1 MIQLARFRPKIVD
14 AIKGYNSQTFV
25 SDLSSGITVG
35 VIALP
40 LAIAFAIASGLKP
53 EAGLIA
59 AVIGGFLTSVFGGS
73 KVQIGGPAGAFVV
86 IVYAIVERYGVA
98 NLILSTFLA
107 GILLVA
113 MGLFRVGNLIRF
125 IPVAIIIGFTSGIAV
140 LIGLSQI
147 RDAFGLQITKVPADF
162 FSQVNAF
169 YQYADT
175 ANLMAT
181 LTSLGTLIL
190 IIVWPKITAPLARL
204 WKPIALVPGIIISLV
219 TITIITYLLELP
231 IETIGSRFG
240 EIPHHIPAPQIPAL
254 DWETAKQ
261 LFAPTLTIALLGAIE
276 SLLCARVADNA
287 SNDKHNPNQELMGQ
301 GIANIVVPFF
311 GGLPVTGTIARTVT
325 NAKAGAKTP
334 ISGVIHA
341 MVILCIMLIAAP
353 LASHIPMACLAGIL
367 IYIAWNMFDVSEF
380 KRLKQFHITYRLI
393 LLGTFFLT
401 IVFDLTVAVQVGLV
415 LACIF
420 FIYRISS
427 LTRIERIDLP
437 EDFVSQ
443 DDLPLNDHFSLNHRV
458 EAYGIYGSLFFGAID
473 KVEDLFDPY
482 DQTRPKPQVLIL
494 EMHQLINID
503 TSGIDALKALNKT
516 LNNYGGTLL
525 VCSANEQPRSLMM
538 RSGFIDEIG
547 QENALE
553 SLAEAFARAKKIA
566 KDTCK
571 VNVGSQVS

>member
-1 MIQLARFRPKIVD
+1 MMNLMRFRPKLVD
-14 AIKGYNSQTFV
+14 AIKGYDSHTFIK
-25 SDLSSGITVG
+25 DLSSGITVG

-53 EAGLIA
+53 EAGLIS
-59 AVIGGFLTSVFGGS
+59 AVIGGFLISAFGGS

-107 GILLVA
+107 GMLLVT
-113 MGLFRVGNLIRF
+113 MGLFKVGNLIRF

-147 RDAFGLQITKVPADF
+147 RDAFGLQIDKLPSDF
-162 FSQVNAF
+162 FSQINAF
-169 YQYADT
+169 VRYADT
-175 ANLMAT
+175 ASLAAS
-181 LTSLGTLIL
+181 LTCLGTLAL
-190 IIVWPKITAPLARL
+190 IILWPKITSLLGHL
-204 WKPIALVPGIIISLV
+204 WKPITLVPGIIIALIV
-219 TITIITYLLELP
+219 ITIIADFLDLP

-240 EIPHHIPAPQIPAL
+240 EIPNSIPTPKVPAL

-276 SLLCARVADNA
+276 SLLCARVADNL
-287 SNDKHNPNQELMGQ
+287 SDDKHNPNQELIGQ

-311 GGLPVTGTIARTVT
+311 GGLPVTGTIARTAT

-334 ISGVIHA
+334 VSGLIHA
-341 MVILCIMLIAAP
+341 IVILLIMLMAAP

-367 IYIAWNMFDVSEF
+367 IYISWNMFDGAEF
-380 KRLKQFHITYRLI
+380 KRWKQWNITYQFI

-401 IVFDLTVAVQVGLV
+401 IIFDLTVAVQVGLV

-427 LTRIERIDLP
+427 LTQIEELELP
-437 EDFVSQ
+437 EDFHSD
-443 DDLPLNDHFSLNHRV
+443 DDLGLPDEFDLRDSV
-458 EAYGIYGSLFFGAID
+458 KAYGIYGSLFFGAID
-473 KVEDLFDPY
+473 KVEDLIDTSNPNHKV
-482 DQTRPKPQVLIL
+482 PKVMIL

-503 TSGIDALKALNKT
+503 TSGIDALKALNKSLTRLNRT
-516 LNNYGGTLL
+516 LI
-525 VCSANEQPRSLMM
+525 VCAANAQPASLMA
-538 RSGFIDEIG
+538 RRGLNDNTG
-547 QENALE
+547 AENCLNDLP
-553 SLAEAFARAKKIA
+553 SAFLQAKKVA
-566 KDTCK
+566 ADACK
-571 VNVGSQVS
+571 LNVGS

>member
-1 MIQLARFRPKIVD
+1 MMNLMRFRPKIVD
-14 AIKGYNSQTFV
+14 AIKGYDSHTFIK
-25 SDLSSGITVG
+25 DLSSGITVG

-53 EAGLIA
+53 EAGLIS
-59 AVIGGFLTSVFGGS
+59 AVIGGFLISAFGGS

-107 GILLVA
+107 GMLLVT
-113 MGLFRVGNLIRF
+113 MGLFKVGNLIRF

-147 RDAFGLQITKVPADF
+147 RDAFGLQIDKLPSDF
-162 FSQVNAF
+162 FSQINAF
-169 YQYADT
+169 VKYADT
-175 ANLMAT
+175 ASLAASIT
-181 LTSLGTLIL
+181 CLGTLAL
-190 IIVWPKITAPLARL
+190 IILWPKITSLLGRL
-204 WKPIALVPGIIISLV
+204 WKPITLVPGIIIALIAV
-219 TITIITYLLELP
+219 TIITDFLDLP
-231 IETIGSRFG
+231 VETIGSRFG
-240 EIPHHIPAPQIPAL
+240 EIPNSIPTPKVPAL

-276 SLLCARVADNA
+276 SLLCARVADNL
-287 SNDKHNPNQELMGQ
+287 SDDKHNPNQELIGQ

-311 GGLPVTGTIARTVT
+311 GGLPVTGTIARTAT

-334 ISGVIHA
+334 VSGLIHA
-341 MVILCIMLIAAP
+341 AVILLIMLMAAP

-367 IYIAWNMFDVSEF
+367 LYISWNMFDVAEF
-380 KRLKQFHITYRLI
+380 KRLKQFNITYKFI

-401 IVFDLTVAVQVGLV
+401 IIFDLTVAVQVGLV

-427 LTRIERIDLP
+427 LTQIEELELP
-437 EDFVSQ
+437 EDFHSD
-443 DDLPLNDHFSLNHRV
+443 DDLALPDEFDLRDSV
-458 EAYGIYGSLFFGAID
+458 KAYGIYGSLFFGAID
-473 KVEDLFDPY
+473 KVEDLIDTSNPNHKV
-482 DQTRPKPQVLIL
+482 PKVMIL

-503 TSGIDALKALNKT
+503 TSGIDALKALNKSLKKLGST
-516 LNNYGGTLL
+516 LI
-525 VCSANEQPRSLMM
+525 VCAANAQPASLMA

-547 QENALE
+547 DENCLNDLP
-553 SLAEAFARAKKIA
+553 SAFLQAKKVA
-566 KDTCK
+566 ADACK
-571 VNVGSQVS
+571 LNVGS

>member
-1 MIQLARFRPKIVD
+1 MMNLMRFRPKIVD
-14 AIKGYNSQTFV
+14 AIKGYDSHTFIK
-25 SDLSSGITVG
+25 DLSSGITVG

-53 EAGLIA
+53 EAGLIS
-59 AVIGGFLTSVFGGS
+59 AVIGGFLISAFGGS

-107 GILLVA
+107 GMLLVT
-113 MGLFRVGNLIRF
+113 MGLFKVGNLIRF

-147 RDAFGLQITKVPADF
+147 RDAFGLQIDKLPSDF
-162 FSQVNAF
+162 FSQINAF
-169 YQYADT
+169 IRYADT
-175 ANLMAT
+175 ASLAAS
-181 LTSLGTLIL
+181 LTCLGTLAL
-190 IIVWPKITAPLARL
+190 IILWPKITSLLGRL
-204 WKPIALVPGIIISLV
+204 WKPITLVPGIIIALIV
-219 TITIITYLLELP
+219 ITIIADFLDLP

-240 EIPHHIPAPQIPAL
+240 EIPNSIPSPKVPAL

-276 SLLCARVADNA
+276 SLLCARVADNL
-287 SNDKHNPNQELMGQ
+287 SDDKHNPNQELIGQ

-311 GGLPVTGTIARTVT
+311 GGLPVTGTIARTAT

-334 ISGVIHA
+334 VSGLIHA
-341 MVILCIMLIAAP
+341 IVILLIMLMAAP

-367 IYIAWNMFDVSEF
+367 IYISWNMFDVAEF
-380 KRLKQFHITYRLI
+380 KRLKQFNITYKFI

-401 IVFDLTVAVQVGLV
+401 IIFDLTVAVQVGLV

-427 LTRIERIDLP
+427 LTQIEELELP
-437 EDFVSQ
+437 EDFHSD
-443 DDLPLNDHFSLNHRV
+443 DDLELPDEFDLRDSV
-458 EAYGIYGSLFFGAID
+458 KAYGIYGSLFFGAID
-473 KVEDLFDPY
+473 KVEDLIDTSNPN
-482 DQTRPKPQVLIL
+482 QKVPKVMIL

-503 TSGIDALKALNKT
+503 TSGIDALKALNKSLKRLNST
-516 LNNYGGTLL
+516 LI
-525 VCSANEQPRSLMM
+525 VCAANAQPASLMA

-547 QENALE
+547 EENCLND
-553 SLAEAFARAKKIA
+553 LPGAFLQAKKVA
-566 KDTCK
+566 ADACK
-571 VNVGSQVS
+571 LNVGS

>member
-1 MIQLARFRPKIVD
+1 MMNLMRFRPKIVD
-14 AIKGYNSQTFV
+14 AIKGYDSHTFIK
-25 SDLSSGITVG
+25 DLSSGITVG

-53 EAGLIA
+53 EAGLIS
-59 AVIGGFLTSVFGGS
+59 AVIGGFLISAFGGS

-107 GILLVA
+107 GMLLVT
-113 MGLFRVGNLIRF
+113 MGLFKVGNLIRF

-147 RDAFGLQITKVPADF
+147 RDAFGLQIDKLPSDF
-162 FSQVNAF
+162 FSQINAF
-169 YQYADT
+169 VRYSDT
-175 ANLMAT
+175 ASLAAS
-181 LTSLGTLIL
+181 LTCLGTLAL
-190 IIVWPKITAPLARL
+190 IILWPKITSLLGRV
-204 WKPIALVPGIIISLV
+204 WKPITLLPGIIIALIAV
-219 TITIITYLLELP
+219 TIIADFLDLP

-240 EIPHHIPAPQIPAL
+240 EIPNSIPTPKVPAL

-276 SLLCARVADNA
+276 SLLCARVADNL
-287 SNDKHNPNQELMGQ
+287 SDDKHNPNQELIGQ

-311 GGLPVTGTIARTVT
+311 GGLPVTGTIARTAT

-334 ISGVIHA
+334 VSGLIHA
-341 MVILCIMLIAAP
+341 VVILLIMLMAAP

-367 IYIAWNMFDVSEF
+367 LYISWNMFDVAEF
-380 KRLKQFHITYRLI
+380 KRLKQFNITYKFI

-401 IVFDLTVAVQVGLV
+401 IIFDLTVAVQVGLV

-427 LTRIERIDLP
+427 LTQIEELELP
-437 EDFVSQ
+437 EDFHSD
-443 DDLPLNDHFSLNHRV
+443 DDLALPDEFDLRDSV
-458 EAYGIYGSLFFGAID
+458 KAYGIYGSLFFGAID
-473 KVEDLFDPY
+473 KVEDLIDVSNPNHKA
-482 DQTRPKPQVLIL
+482 PKVMIL

-503 TSGIDALKALNKT
+503 TSGIDALKALNKSLKKLGST
-516 LNNYGGTLL
+516 LI
-525 VCSANEQPRSLMM
+525 VCAANAQPASLMA

-547 QENALE
+547 EENCLNDLP
-553 SLAEAFARAKKIA
+553 SAFLQAKKVA
-566 KDTCK
+566 ADACK
-571 VNVGSQVS
+571 LNVGS

>member
-1 MIQLARFRPKIVD
+1 MMNLMRFRPKIVD
-14 AIKGYNSQTFV
+14 AIKGYDSHTFIK
-25 SDLSSGITVG
+25 DLSSGITVG

-53 EAGLIA
+53 EAGLIS
-59 AVIGGFLTSVFGGS
+59 AVIGGFLISAFGGS

-107 GILLVA
+107 GMLLVT
-113 MGLFRVGNLIRF
+113 MGLFKVGNLIRF

-147 RDAFGLQITKVPADF
+147 RDAFGLQIDKLPSDF
-162 FSQVNAF
+162 FSQINAF
-169 YQYADT
+169 VRYADT
-175 ANLMAT
+175 ASLAAS
-181 LTSLGTLIL
+181 LTCLGTLAL
-190 IIVWPKITAPLARL
+190 IILWPKITSLLGRL
-204 WKPIALVPGIIISLV
+204 WKPITLVPGIIIALIAV
-219 TITIITYLLELP
+219 TIIADFLDLP
-231 IETIGSRFG
+231 VETIGSRFG
-240 EIPHHIPAPQIPAL
+240 EIPNSIPTPKVPAL

-276 SLLCARVADNA
+276 SLLCARVADNL
-287 SNDKHNPNQELMGQ
+287 SDDKHNPNQELIGQ

-311 GGLPVTGTIARTVT
+311 GGLPVTGTIARTAT

-334 ISGVIHA
+334 VSGLIHA
-341 MVILCIMLIAAP
+341 IVILLIMLMAAP

-367 IYIAWNMFDVSEF
+367 LYISWNMFDVAEF
-380 KRLKQFHITYRLI
+380 KRLKQFNITYKFI

-401 IVFDLTVAVQVGLV
+401 IIFDLTVAVQVGLV

-427 LTRIERIDLP
+427 LTQIEELELP
-437 EDFVSQ
+437 EDFHSD
-443 DDLPLNDHFSLNHRV
+443 DDLALPDEFDLRDSV
-458 EAYGIYGSLFFGAID
+458 KAYGIYGSLFFGAID
-473 KVEDLFDPY
+473 KVEDLIDTSNPNHKV
-482 DQTRPKPQVLIL
+482 PKVMIL

-503 TSGIDALKALNKT
+503 TSGIDALKALNKSLKKLGST
-516 LNNYGGTLL
+516 LI
-525 VCSANEQPRSLMM
+525 VCAANAQPASLMA

-547 QENALE
+547 DENCLNDLP
-553 SLAEAFARAKKIA
+553 SAFLQAKKVA
-566 KDTCK
+566 ADACK
-571 VNVGSQVS
+571 LNVGS

>member
-1 MIQLARFRPKIVD
+1 MMNLMRFRPKIVD
-14 AIKGYNSQTFV
+14 AIKGYDSHTFIK
-25 SDLSSGITVG
+25 DLSSGITVG

-53 EAGLIA
+53 EAGLIS
-59 AVIGGFLTSVFGGS
+59 AVIGGFLISAFGGS

-107 GILLVA
+107 GMLLVT
-113 MGLFRVGNLIRF
+113 MGLFKVGNLIRF

-147 RDAFGLQITKVPADF
+147 RDAFGLQIDKLPSDF
-162 FSQVNAF
+162 FSQINAF
-169 YQYADT
+169 VRYADT
-175 ANLMAT
+175 ASLAAS
-181 LTSLGTLIL
+181 LTCLGTLAL
-190 IIVWPKITAPLARL
+190 IILWPKITSLLGRL
-204 WKPIALVPGIIISLV
+204 WKPITLVPGIIIALIAV
-219 TITIITYLLELP
+219 TIIADFLDLP

-240 EIPHHIPAPQIPAL
+240 EIPNSIPSPKVPAL

-276 SLLCARVADNA
+276 SLLCARVADNL
-287 SNDKHNPNQELMGQ
+287 SDDKHNPNQELIGQ

-311 GGLPVTGTIARTVT
+311 GGLPVTGTIARTAT

-334 ISGVIHA
+334 VSGLIHA
-341 MVILCIMLIAAP
+341 IVILLIMLMAAP

-367 IYIAWNMFDVSEF
+367 IYISWNMFDVAEF
-380 KRLKQFHITYRLI
+380 KRLKQFNITYKFI

-401 IVFDLTVAVQVGLV
+401 IIFDLTVAVQVGLV

-427 LTRIERIDLP
+427 LTQIEELELP
-437 EDFVSQ
+437 EDFHSD
-443 DDLPLNDHFSLNHRV
+443 DDLGLPDEFDLRDSV
-458 EAYGIYGSLFFGAID
+458 KAYGIYGSLFFGAID
-473 KVEDLFDPY
+473 KVEDLIDTSNPNHKV
-482 DQTRPKPQVLIL
+482 PKVMIL

-503 TSGIDALKALNKT
+503 TSGIDALKALNKSLKRLNST
-516 LNNYGGTLL
+516 LI
-525 VCSANEQPRSLMM
+525 VCAANAQPASLMA

-547 QENALE
+547 EENCLNDLP
-553 SLAEAFARAKKIA
+553 SAFLQAKKVA
-566 KDTCK
+566 ADACK
-571 VNVGSQVS
+571 LNVGS

>member
-1 MIQLARFRPKIVD
+1 MMNLMRFRPKIVD
-14 AIKGYNSQTFV
+14 AIKGYDSHTFIK
-25 SDLSSGITVG
+25 DLSSGITVG

-53 EAGLIA
+53 EAGLIS
-59 AVIGGFLTSVFGGS
+59 AVIGGFLISAFGGS

-107 GILLVA
+107 GMLLVT
-113 MGLFRVGNLIRF
+113 MGLFKVGNLIRF

-147 RDAFGLQITKVPADF
+147 RDAFGLQIDKLPSDF
-162 FSQVNAF
+162 FSQINAF
-169 YQYADT
+169 VRYADT
-175 ANLMAT
+175 ASLAAS
-181 LTSLGTLIL
+181 LTCLGTLAL
-190 IIVWPKITAPLARL
+190 IILWPKITSLLGRV
-204 WKPIALVPGIIISLV
+204 WKPITLVPGIIIALIV
-219 TITIITYLLELP
+219 ITIIADFLDLP

-240 EIPHHIPAPQIPAL
+240 EIPNSIPSPKVPAL

-276 SLLCARVADNA
+276 SLLCARVADNL
-287 SNDKHNPNQELMGQ
+287 SDDKHNPNQELIGQ

-311 GGLPVTGTIARTVT
+311 GGLPVTGTIARTAT

-334 ISGVIHA
+334 VSGLIHA
-341 MVILCIMLIAAP
+341 IVILLIMLMAAP

-367 IYIAWNMFDVSEF
+367 IYISWNMFDVAEF
-380 KRLKQFHITYRLI
+380 KRLKQFNITYKFI

-401 IVFDLTVAVQVGLV
+401 IIFDLTVAVQVGLV

-427 LTRIERIDLP
+427 LTQIEELELP
-437 EDFVSQ
+437 EDFHSD
-443 DDLPLNDHFSLNHRV
+443 DDLGLPDEFDLRDSV
-458 EAYGIYGSLFFGAID
+458 KAYGIYGSLFFGAID
-473 KVEDLFDPY
+473 KVEDLIDTSNPNHKV
-482 DQTRPKPQVLIL
+482 PKVMIL

-503 TSGIDALKALNKT
+503 TSGIDALKALNKSLKRLNST
-516 LNNYGGTLL
+516 LI
-525 VCSANEQPRSLMM
+525 VCAANAQPASLMA

-547 QENALE
+547 EENCLNDLP
-553 SLAEAFARAKKIA
+553 SAFLQAKKVA
-566 KDTCK
+566 ADACK
-571 VNVGSQVS
+571 LNVGS

>member
-1 MIQLARFRPKIVD
+1 MMNLMRFRPKIVD
-14 AIKGYNSQTFV
+14 AIKGYDSHTFIK
-25 SDLSSGITVG
+25 DLSSGITVG

-53 EAGLIA
+53 EAGLIS
-59 AVIGGFLTSVFGGS
+59 AVIGGFLISAFGGS

-107 GILLVA
+107 GMLLVT
-113 MGLFRVGNLIRF
+113 MGLFKVGNLIRF

-147 RDAFGLQITKVPADF
+147 RDAFGLQIDKLPSDF
-162 FSQVNAF
+162 FSQINAF
-169 YQYADT
+169 VRYADT
-175 ANLMAT
+175 ASLAAS
-181 LTSLGTLIL
+181 LTCLGTLAL
-190 IIVWPKITAPLARL
+190 IILWPKITSLLGRL
-204 WKPIALVPGIIISLV
+204 WKPITLVPGIIIALIA
-219 TITIITYLLELP
+219 ITIIADFLDLP

-240 EIPHHIPAPQIPAL
+240 EIPNSIPSPKVPAL

-276 SLLCARVADNA
+276 SLLCARVADNL
-287 SNDKHNPNQELMGQ
+287 SDDKHNPNQELIGQ

-311 GGLPVTGTIARTVT
+311 GGLPVTGTIARTAT

-334 ISGVIHA
+334 VSGLIHA
-341 MVILCIMLIAAP
+341 IVILLIMLMAAP

-367 IYIAWNMFDVSEF
+367 IYISWNMFDVAEF
-380 KRLKQFHITYRLI
+380 KRLKQFNITYKFI

-401 IVFDLTVAVQVGLV
+401 IIFDLTVAVQVGLV

-427 LTRIERIDLP
+427 LTQIEELELP
-437 EDFVSQ
+437 EDFHSD
-443 DDLPLNDHFSLNHRV
+443 DDLGLPDEFDLRDSV
-458 EAYGIYGSLFFGAID
+458 KAYGIYGSLFFGAID
-473 KVEDLFDPY
+473 KVEDLIDTSNPNHKV
-482 DQTRPKPQVLIL
+482 PKVMIL

-503 TSGIDALKALNKT
+503 TSGIDALKALNKSLKRLNST
-516 LNNYGGTLL
+516 LI
-525 VCSANEQPRSLMM
+525 VCAANAQPASLMA

-547 QENALE
+547 EENCLNDLP
-553 SLAEAFARAKKIA
+553 SAFLQAKKVA
-566 KDTCK
+566 ADACK
-571 VNVGSQVS
+571 LNVGS

>member
-1 MIQLARFRPKIVD
+1 MMNLMRFRPKIVD
-14 AIKGYNSQTFV
+14 AIKGYDSHTFIK
-25 SDLSSGITVG
+25 DLSSGITVG

-53 EAGLIA
+53 EAGLIS
-59 AVIGGFLTSVFGGS
+59 AVIGGFLISALGGS
-73 KVQIGGPAGAFVV
+73 KIQIGGPAGAFVV

-107 GILLVA
+107 GMLLVT
-113 MGLFRVGNLIRF
+113 MGLFKVGNLIRF

-147 RDAFGLQITKVPADF
+147 RDAFGLQIDKLPSDF
-162 FSQVNAF
+162 FSQINAF
-169 YQYADT
+169 VRYADT
-175 ANLMAT
+175 ASLAAS
-181 LTSLGTLIL
+181 LTCLGTLAL
-190 IIVWPKITAPLARL
+190 IILWPKITSLLGRV
-204 WKPIALVPGIIISLV
+204 WKPITLVPGIIIALIV
-219 TITIITYLLELP
+219 ITIIADFLDLP

-240 EIPHHIPAPQIPAL
+240 EIPNSIPSPKVPAL

-276 SLLCARVADNA
+276 SLLCARVADNL
-287 SNDKHNPNQELMGQ
+287 SDDKHNPNQELIGQ

-311 GGLPVTGTIARTVT
+311 GGLPVTGTIARTAT

-334 ISGVIHA
+334 VSGLIHA
-341 MVILCIMLIAAP
+341 IVILLIMLMAAP

-367 IYIAWNMFDVSEF
+367 IYISWNMFDVAEF
-380 KRLKQFHITYRLI
+380 KRLKQFNITYKFI

-401 IVFDLTVAVQVGLV
+401 IIFDLTVAVQVGLV

-427 LTRIERIDLP
+427 LTQIEELELP
-437 EDFVSQ
+437 EDFHSD
-443 DDLPLNDHFSLNHRV
+443 DDLGLPDEFDLRDSV
-458 EAYGIYGSLFFGAID
+458 KAYGIYGSLFFGAID
-473 KVEDLFDPY
+473 KVEDLIDTSNPNHKV
-482 DQTRPKPQVLIL
+482 PKVMIL

-503 TSGIDALKALNKT
+503 TSGIDALKALNKSLKRLNST
-516 LNNYGGTLL
+516 LI
-525 VCSANEQPRSLMM
+525 VCAANAQPASLMA

-547 QENALE
+547 EENCLNDLP
-553 SLAEAFARAKKIA
+553 SAFLQAKKVA
-566 KDTCK
+566 ADACK
-571 VNVGSQVS
+571 LNVGS

>member
-1 MIQLARFRPKIVD
+1 MMNLMRFRPKIVD
-14 AIKGYNSQTFV
+14 AIKGYDSHTFIK
-25 SDLSSGITVG
+25 DLSSGITVG

-53 EAGLIA
+53 EAGLIS
-59 AVIGGFLTSVFGGS
+59 AVIGGFLISAFGGS

-107 GILLVA
+107 GMLLVT
-113 MGLFRVGNLIRF
+113 MGLFKVGNLIRF

-147 RDAFGLQITKVPADF
+147 RDAFGLQIDKLPSDF
-162 FSQVNAF
+162 FSQINAF
-169 YQYADT
+169 VRYADT
-175 ANLMAT
+175 ASLAAS
-181 LTSLGTLIL
+181 LTCLGTLAL
-190 IIVWPKITAPLARL
+190 IILWPKITSLLGRL
-204 WKPIALVPGIIISLV
+204 WKPITLVPGIIIALIV
-219 TITIITYLLELP
+219 ITIIADFLDLP

-240 EIPHHIPAPQIPAL
+240 EIPNSIPSPKVPAL

-276 SLLCARVADNA
+276 SLLCARVADNL
-287 SNDKHNPNQELMGQ
+287 SDDKHNPNQELIGQ

-311 GGLPVTGTIARTVT
+311 GGLPVTGTIARTAT

-334 ISGVIHA
+334 VSGLIHA
-341 MVILCIMLIAAP
+341 IVILLIMLMAAP

-367 IYIAWNMFDVSEF
+367 IYISWNMFDVAEF
-380 KRLKQFHITYRLI
+380 KRLKQFNITYKFI

-401 IVFDLTVAVQVGLV
+401 IIFDLTVAVQVGLV

-427 LTRIERIDLP
+427 LTQIEELELP
-437 EDFVSQ
+437 EDFHSD
-443 DDLPLNDHFSLNHRV
+443 DDLGLPDEFDLRDSV
-458 EAYGIYGSLFFGAID
+458 KAYGIYGSLFFGAID
-473 KVEDLFDPY
+473 KVEDLIDTSNPN
-482 DQTRPKPQVLIL
+482 QKVPKVMIL

-503 TSGIDALKALNKT
+503 TSGIDALKALNKSLKRLNST
-516 LNNYGGTLL
+516 LI
-525 VCSANEQPRSLMM
+525 VCAANAQPASLMA

-547 QENALE
+547 EENCLNDLP
-553 SLAEAFARAKKIA
+553 SAFLQAKKVA
-566 KDTCK
+566 ADACK
-571 VNVGSQVS
+571 LNVGS

>member
-1 MIQLARFRPKIVD
+1 MMNLMRFRPKIVD
-14 AIKGYNSQTFV
+14 AIKGYDSHTFIK
-25 SDLSSGITVG
+25 DLSSGITVG

-53 EAGLIA
+53 EAGLIS
-59 AVIGGFLTSVFGGS
+59 AVIGGFLISAFGGS

-107 GILLVA
+107 GMLLVT
-113 MGLFRVGNLIRF
+113 MGLFKVGNLIRF

-147 RDAFGLQITKVPADF
+147 RDAFGLQIDKLPSDF
-162 FSQVNAF
+162 FSQINAF
-169 YQYADT
+169 VRYADT
-175 ANLMAT
+175 ASLAAS
-181 LTSLGTLIL
+181 LTCLGTLAL
-190 IIVWPKITAPLARL
+190 IILWPKITSLLGRL
-204 WKPIALVPGIIISLV
+204 WKPITLVPGIIIALIV
-219 TITIITYLLELP
+219 ITIIADFLDLP

-240 EIPHHIPAPQIPAL
+240 EIPNSIPTPKVPAL

-276 SLLCARVADNA
+276 SLLCARVADNL
-287 SNDKHNPNQELMGQ
+287 SDDKHNPNQELIGQ

-311 GGLPVTGTIARTVT
+311 GGLPVTGTIARTAT

-334 ISGVIHA
+334 VSGLIHA
-341 MVILCIMLIAAP
+341 IVILLIMLMAAP

-367 IYIAWNMFDVSEF
+367 IYISWNMFDIAEF
-380 KRLKQFHITYRLI
+380 KRLKQFNITYKFI

-401 IVFDLTVAVQVGLV
+401 IIFDLTVAVQVGLV

-427 LTRIERIDLP
+427 LTQIEELELP
-437 EDFVSQ
+437 EDFHSD
-443 DDLPLNDHFSLNHRV
+443 DDLGLPDEFDLRDSV
-458 EAYGIYGSLFFGAID
+458 KAYGIYGSLFFGAID
-473 KVEDLFDPY
+473 KVEDLIDTSNPNHKV
-482 DQTRPKPQVLIL
+482 PKVMIL

-503 TSGIDALKALNKT
+503 TSGIDALKALNKSLKRLNST
-516 LNNYGGTLL
+516 LI
-525 VCSANEQPRSLMM
+525 VCAANAQPASLMA

-547 QENALE
+547 EENCLNDLP
-553 SLAEAFARAKKIA
+553 SAFLQAKKVA
-566 KDTCK
+566 ADACK
-571 VNVGSQVS
+571 LNVGS

>member
-1 MIQLARFRPKIVD
+1 MMNLMRFRPKIVD
-14 AIKGYNSQTFV
+14 AIKGYDSHTFIK
-25 SDLSSGITVG
+25 DLSSGITVG

-53 EAGLIA
+53 EAGLIS
-59 AVIGGFLTSVFGGS
+59 AVIGGFLISAFGGS

-107 GILLVA
+107 GMLLVT
-113 MGLFRVGNLIRF
+113 MGLFKVGNLIRF

-147 RDAFGLQITKVPADF
+147 RDAFGLQIDKLPSDF
-162 FSQVNAF
+162 FSQINAF
-169 YQYADT
+169 VRYADT
-175 ANLMAT
+175 ASLAAS
-181 LTSLGTLIL
+181 LTCLGTLAL
-190 IIVWPKITAPLARL
+190 IILWPKITSLLGRL
-204 WKPIALVPGIIISLV
+204 WKPITLVPGIIIALIV
-219 TITIITYLLELP
+219 ITIIADFLDLP

-240 EIPHHIPAPQIPAL
+240 EIPNSIPSPKVPAL

-276 SLLCARVADNA
+276 SLLCARVADNL
-287 SNDKHNPNQELMGQ
+287 SDDKHNPNQELIGQ

-311 GGLPVTGTIARTVT
+311 GGLPVTGTIARTAT

-334 ISGVIHA
+334 VSGLIHA
-341 MVILCIMLIAAP
+341 IVILLIMLMAAP

-367 IYIAWNMFDVSEF
+367 IYISWNMFDVAEF
-380 KRLKQFHITYRLI
+380 KRLKQFNITYKFI

-401 IVFDLTVAVQVGLV
+401 IIFDLTVAVQVGLV

-427 LTRIERIDLP
+427 LTQIEELELP
-437 EDFVSQ
+437 EDFHSD
-443 DDLPLNDHFSLNHRV
+443 DDLELPDEFDLRDSV
-458 EAYGIYGSLFFGAID
+458 KAYGIYGSLFFGAID
-473 KVEDLFDPY
+473 KVEDLIDTSNPN
-482 DQTRPKPQVLIL
+482 QKVPKVMIL

-503 TSGIDALKALNKT
+503 TSGIDALKALNKSLKRLNST
-516 LNNYGGTLL
+516 LI
-525 VCSANEQPRSLMM
+525 VCAANAQPASLMA

-547 QENALE
+547 EENCLNDLP
-553 SLAEAFARAKKIA
+553 SAFLQAKKVA
-566 KDTCK
+566 ADACK
-571 VNVGSQVS
+571 LNVGS

>member
-1 MIQLARFRPKIVD
+1 MMNLMRFRPKIVD
-14 AIKGYNSQTFV
+14 AIKGYDSHTFIK
-25 SDLSSGITVG
+25 DLSSGITVG

-53 EAGLIA
+53 EAGLIS
-59 AVIGGFLTSVFGGS
+59 AVIGGFLISAFGGS

-107 GILLVA
+107 GMLLVT
-113 MGLFRVGNLIRF
+113 MGLFKVGNLIRF

-147 RDAFGLQITKVPADF
+147 RDAFGLQIDKLPSDF
-162 FSQVNAF
+162 FSQINAF
-169 YQYADT
+169 VRYADT
-175 ANLMAT
+175 ASLAAS
-181 LTSLGTLIL
+181 LTCLGTLAL
-190 IIVWPKITAPLARL
+190 IILWPKITSLLGRL
-204 WKPIALVPGIIISLV
+204 WKPITLVPGIIIALIV
-219 TITIITYLLELP
+219 ITIIADFLDLP
-231 IETIGSRFG
+231 VETIGSRFG
-240 EIPHHIPAPQIPAL
+240 EIPSSIPSPKVPAL

-276 SLLCARVADNA
+276 SLLCARVADNL
-287 SNDKHNPNQELMGQ
+287 SDDKHNPNQELIGQ

-311 GGLPVTGTIARTVT
+311 GGLPVTGTIARTAT

-334 ISGVIHA
+334 VSGLIHA
-341 MVILCIMLIAAP
+341 IVILLIMLMAAP

-367 IYIAWNMFDVSEF
+367 IYISWNMFDVAEF
-380 KRLKQFHITYRLI
+380 KRLKQFNITYKFI

-401 IVFDLTVAVQVGLV
+401 IIFDLTVAVQVGLV

-427 LTRIERIDLP
+427 LTQIEELELP
-437 EDFVSQ
+437 EDFHSD
-443 DDLPLNDHFSLNHRV
+443 DDLGLPDEFDLRDSV
-458 EAYGIYGSLFFGAID
+458 KAYGIYGSLFFGAID
-473 KVEDLFDPY
+473 KVEDLIDTSNPNHKV
-482 DQTRPKPQVLIL
+482 PKVMIL

-503 TSGIDALKALNKT
+503 TSGIDALKALNKSLKRLNST
-516 LNNYGGTLL
+516 LI
-525 VCSANEQPRSLMM
+525 VCAANAQPASLMA

-547 QENALE
+547 EENCLNDLP
-553 SLAEAFARAKKIA
+553 SAFLQAKKVA
-566 KDTCK
+566 ADACK
-571 VNVGSQVS
+571 LNVGS